1 MQGDF
6 VWFEMATDDPDAIG
20 GFYSRV
26 LGWTLEDAR
35 IPGMQYRNVK
45 AGDAQIA
52 GLMAY
57 LDDLPAAARKPEWIG
72 YIAVDDVDAT
82 TGQLADGRGH
92 VHRPPEDLAGVGRL
106 SVVADPQGATF
117 MLFRPA
123 GPLPSSA
130 TGPGAVAWRE
140 LHCHDV
146 AEALGFY
153 SGLVGWTG
161 TEPGAVNEDR
171 RREITVATAE
181 GRDFGSFVRG
191 SGQAKGE
198 WVFYFSVADID
209 VAERTVLAAGGSVVG
224 APYRLS
230 TGLRALKA
238 RDPAGGLFALVELGA
253 GPAR

>member
-20 GFYSRV
+20 RFYSRV

-57 LDDLPAAARKPEWIG
+57 LDDLPTAVRKPEWVG
-72 YIAVDDVDAT
+72 YIVVNDVDAT
-82 TGQLADGRGH
+82 TRQLSDGKGQVYRL
-92 VHRPPEDLAGVGRL
+92 PEDLAGVGRL

-117 MLFRPA
+117 MLFRPT
-123 GPLPSSA
+123 GPLPPSA
-130 TGPGAVAWRE
+130 TAFGAVAWRE

-146 AEALGFY
+146 AEALSFY
-153 SGLVGWTG
+153 SGLLGWTG
-161 TEPGAVNEDR
+161 AEPGAVDQHGR
-171 RREITVATAE
+171 QEITVTTAE
-181 GRDFGSFVRG
+181 GRDFGSFVR
-191 SGQAKGE
+191 SPEQAKGE
-198 WVFYFSVADID
+198 WIFYFSVADID
-209 VAERTVLAAGGSVVG
+209 VAERAVLAEGGSIVG

-230 TGLRALKA
+230 NGLRGLKA
-238 RDPAGGLFALVELGA
+238 RDPAGGPFALVELGA
-253 GPAR
+253 RAAR